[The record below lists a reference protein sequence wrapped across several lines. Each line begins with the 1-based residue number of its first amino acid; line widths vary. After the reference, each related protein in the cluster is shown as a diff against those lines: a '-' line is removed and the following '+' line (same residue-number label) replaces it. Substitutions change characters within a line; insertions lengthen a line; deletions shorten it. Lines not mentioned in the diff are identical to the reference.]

1 MAWEEVWRGD
11 SEASAEVVA
20 GSLRAAGY
28 NARVTGAHSAWAAWP
43 IMMSNWSVVV
53 PPGQAAAARKVLA
66 RTGDRG
72 VADPRA
78 PVDWSAQLTGL
89 RIAAI
94 TLLAFLLV
102 VLILT
107 VAGR

>member
-11 SEASAEVVA
+11 SEASAEIVA

-28 NARVTGAHSAWAAWP
+28 KARVTGAQAAWSAWPTA
-43 IMMSNWSVVV
+43 MSNWSVVV
-53 PPGQAAAARKVLA
+53 PALQAAAARTVLA

-78 PVDWSAQLTGL
+78 PMDWRAQLAGL

-94 TLLAFLLV
+94 TLVAFLLV
-102 VLILT
+102 MAVLNL
-107 VAGR
+107 AGR